1 MLKEIQA
8 QPEKLFEIIR
18 VDIRALLNGSLR
30 SLISPGLIKRRIK
43 PTEIVA
49 CENACYTLLA
59 FFCLKME
66 PHWRSNPIGSV
77 RKNLPFF
84 QELAHGNFAKE
95 IDSALLG

>member
-43 PTEIVA
+43 STEIVA
-49 CENACYTLLA
+49 CENACYTLRA

-66 PHWRSNPIGSV
+66 LHWRSNPFEVCV
-77 RKNLPFF
+77 RTCHSSKNWLMAIP
-84 QELAHGNFAKE
+84 QKKLTVPC
-95 IDSALLG
+95 

>member
-43 PTEIVA
+43 STEIVA
-49 CENACYTLLA
+49 CENACYTLRA

-77 RKNLPFF
+77 HKNLPIF
-84 QELAHGNFAKE
+84 QKLTYSNFAKE